1 MVTTQYAKAFHEMR
15 INAVDTGYT
24 ATDLNGHN
32 GTKTV
37 EQGASV
43 IVEMA
48 KLDATERTGT
58 FVDENGIVPW

>member
-1 MVTTQYAKAFHEMR
+1 MATTQYAKALPGMR
-15 INAVDTGYT
+15 INGVDTGHT

-32 GTKTV
+32 GTETM

-43 IVEMA
+43 IVPMA